1 MTKQFC
7 VDVETLGIESTCV
20 VLSAA
25 MVWFDPAETKVTYEE
40 LVDRALYI
48 KFDSKEQLEMGRSK
62 TKSTIEWWQKQ
73 GKEIQKLCLFP
84 SPKDL
89 KADEGIRRMKNY
101 IAEHGSKQ
109 SLFWQRGVLDQM
121 SLESLCRSIEAEPIT
136 QYNMWMDL
144 RTAIRLLKET
154 SNPGGYCPIPDFD
167 FNKIQKHNP
176 IDDIAAD
183 VLMLV
188 RGV

>member
-1 MTKQFC
+1 MKHFC
-7 VDVETLGIESTCV
+7 VDVETLGVESTCV

-25 MVWFDPAETKVTYEE
+25 IVYFDFAVDTEITYEE
-40 LVDRALYI
+40 LVDRSLYV
-48 KFDSKEQLEMGRSK
+48 KFNMNEQLEMGRSK

-89 KADEGIRRMKNY
+89 SADEGIRRMKNY
-101 IAEHGSKQ
+101 IAEHGEKN

-121 SLESLCRSIEAEPIT
+121 SLESLCRSIDVEPIT
-136 QYNMWMDL
+136 MYNQWMDI
-144 RTAIRLLKET
+144 RTGIRILKET
-154 SNPGGYCPIPDFD
+154 SNQGGYCPIPNFD
-167 FNKIQKHNP
+167 TNKVMKHNP
-176 IDDIAAD
+176 VEDIALD

-188 RGV
+188 HGE